1 MKKITAISSRGTTRG
16 TPLTPHLYTQRHY
29 VVAKGGNTLD
39 CIKKV
44 LRLEDL
50 PQWVAR
56 GYGIR
61 MSGKGVAPSLIDN
74 AARQLGFPVGP
85 LQLVDET
92 SIDLGAKIARATR
105 AAMGDDYPDGAVDEV
120 IFWMEDEATKLF
132 RRYVELGGTRRH
144 DIETLLA
151 KRAQF
156 FGAIQ

>member
-16 TPLTPHLYTQRHY
+16 TLLSPHLYTQRHY

-61 MSGKGVAPSLIDN
+61 MSGKGVAPSLICP
-74 AARQLGFPVGP
+74 ASLR
-85 LQLVDET
+85 
-92 SIDLGAKIARATR
+92 
-105 AAMGDDYPDGAVDEV
+105 
-120 IFWMEDEATKLF
+120 
-132 RRYVELGGTRRH
+132 
-144 DIETLLA
+144 IE
-151 KRAQF
+151 
-156 FGAIQ
+156 